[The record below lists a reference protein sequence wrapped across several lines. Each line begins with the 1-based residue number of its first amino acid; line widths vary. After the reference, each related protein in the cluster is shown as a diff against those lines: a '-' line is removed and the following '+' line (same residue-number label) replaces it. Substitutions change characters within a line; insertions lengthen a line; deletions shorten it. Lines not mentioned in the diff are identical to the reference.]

1 MDSSRSSPRLAGWG
15 RAAAVAVLLVAALNW
30 IGWAT
35 GSSALT
41 RLNRSWPHLLPWAAL
56 WLAAIIPGRRST
68 SGPGSAAPRK
78 FAIER
83 LPRDP
88 QFGGHLLPSA
98 PVWHVVAL
106 TKPCVETVGHLW
118 Q

>member
-56 WLAAIIPGRRST
+56 WLAALAVAVLLQSGQPPRARVWLGRGVGIAVGAGAAVVLVVG
-68 SGPGSAAPRK
+68 SGM
-78 FAIER
+78 
-83 LPRDP
+83 
-88 QFGGHLLPSA
+88 PSLA
-98 PVWHVVAL
+98 GL
-106 TKPCVETVGHLW
+106 D
-118 Q
+118 